1 MLTVHH
7 LDNSRS
13 QRILWLLE
21 ELEVPYEIKRYYRI
35 PLAAPKE
42 LQDVHPLGRSPVIT
56 DGSITLA
63 ESGAI
68 IEYILEKYGNG
79 QFRTKAESKSQYVDD
94 LYYTHYAEGSLMP
107 ILVNR
112 FWFRIA
118 PERASA
124 FIRPIFRMVLNQLDA
139 LTVEGPLQKHKAMIE
154 GHLADGKW
162 FAGGVEPTIADF
174 MMVFPLEFLHY
185 LKGAGPNTLEYL
197 HKVHE
202 RPAYKR
208 GVEKGGAYTYGNA

>member
-21 ELEVPYEIKRYYRI
+21 ELEVPYEIKKYYRA
-35 PLAAPKE
+35 PLAAPQE
-42 LQDVHPLGRSPVIT
+42 LQDVHLLGKSPIIT

-79 QFRTKAESKSQYVDD
+79 QFRPKASESGYIDD

-118 PERASA
+118 PERTSA
-124 FIRPIFRMVLNQLDA
+124 FVRPIFRMVLNQLDA
-139 LTVEGPLQKHKAMIE
+139 RIVVGPLEKHKAMIE
-154 GHLADGKW
+154 EHLADGKW
-162 FAGGVEPTIADF
+162 FAGGAEPTVADF
-174 MMVFPLEFLHY
+174 MMVFPLEFLDY
-185 LKGAGPNTLEYL
+185 LKGAGPNTLRYL

-208 GVEKGGAYTYGNA
+208 GVEKGGVYTYGNA